1 MSRSLLLPSFLLSSL
16 LVAACGGPEVRHP
29 YKADDNTPANSTSE
43 SRLAGDDPSRPK
55 TTSASDSSATTA
67 PADPTSPEVNKVS
80 DMPKE
85 SGSGASGSGAGGSG
99 SGSSASG
106 KSGDKSAAEGSGKGA
121 KPSKTGPKISK
132 AECDKA
138 FEKAIE
144 LEIGSNPQFA
154 GLDKAEL
161 VSMTKS
167 MAKQQHG
174 DAPCD
179 ATRSQFTCAMAATS
193 TAQWKKC
200 MQ

>member
-1 MSRSLLLPSFLLSSL
+1 MSRSLFLSSL
-16 LVAACGGPEVRHP
+16 VLSSFVAIACGGPEVRHP

-43 SRLAGDDPSRPK
+43 SRLAGDDPSKPK
-55 TTSASDSSATTA
+55 TTSTSSTSPSSSSSSAAAA
-67 PADPTSPEVNKVS
+67 PSDPTQPEVNKVS

-85 SGSGASGSGAGGSG
+85 SGGSAGAATG
-99 SGSSASG
+99 SG
-106 KSGDKSAAEGSGKGA
+106 KSTDKNAGADSSGGKAG

-161 VSMTKS
+161 ISMTKS

-179 ATRSQFTCAMAATS
+179 ATRSQYTCAMAATS